1 MLFLIFIWCLGC
13 IGVLPTY
20 VSLPGL
26 CLVPVDARRG
36 HQIPWNWGYKPLW
49 APWGLS
55 SKSGSSGR
63 ANALIHRVTSHPP
76 KKMIFFSLLEQ
87 AEKWAAIHAI
97 GSGALN
103 QSHDDYTLSLT
114 PLLWKL
120 MSAVTAGYMHTG
132 EENGERAEPPTGI
145 SLNSIVILPE
155 HNWVMW
161 PGKTTMGRADVDY
174 VSWA

>member
-76 KKMIFFSLLEQ
+76 KKMIFFFIIGASREMSSYTCYRLGGPQSITWWLHTVTHAPSLEVDVCSHSWIY
-87 AEKWAAIHAI
+87 AYWWRKWRKSRASYRH
-97 GSGALN
+97 
-103 QSHDDYTLSLT
+103 LT
-114 PLLWKL
+114 
-120 MSAVTAGYMHTG
+120 
-132 EENGERAEPPTGI
+132 
-145 SLNSIVILPE
+145 
-155 HNWVMW
+155 
-161 PGKTTMGRADVDY
+161 
-174 VSWA
+174 